1 MHIFC
6 RIKMEHVLTAHC
18 FQEKKRRDIF
28 VLDDESQ
35 NNPENLLSYANVTC
49 DRYSCYAN
57 IQTQHG
63 SASKYDDTDKT

>member
-1 MHIFC
+1 
-6 RIKMEHVLTAHC
+6 MEHVLTAHC

-57 IQTQHG
+57 I
-63 SASKYDDTDKT
+63 